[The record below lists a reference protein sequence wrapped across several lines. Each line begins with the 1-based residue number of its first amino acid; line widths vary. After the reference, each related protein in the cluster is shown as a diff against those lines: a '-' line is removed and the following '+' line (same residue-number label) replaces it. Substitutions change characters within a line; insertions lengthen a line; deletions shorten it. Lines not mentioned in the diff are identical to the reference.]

1 MDLAKRDMTLH
12 YQNRTF
18 SLRAYANGNDLDGPS
33 WHTVIVENRTPLS
46 YEQEP
51 QPGPTG
57 CFAEAVRF
65 LVAMV
70 DLQTGV
76 AASW

>member
-1 MDLAKRDMTLH
+1 MDLAKRDMTLQ
-12 YQNRTF
+12 YANRTF
-18 SLRAYANGNDLDGPS
+18 ALRAYHNGNDPDAAS
-33 WHTVIVENRTPLS
+33 WHAVIVENRTPVS

-51 QPGPTG
+51 QPGPGG

-65 LVAMV
+65 VVAMV

-76 AASW
+76 AGSR